1 MKRIT
6 IIGGGASGTLLALNL
21 LKYEGEERLEVNLVE
36 KRSSVG
42 RGVAFS
48 TKQDV
53 HLLNV
58 PAAKMG
64 AFADDVEHF
73 HRWLTDNG
81 YDYARNAF
89 VPRRIFGEYLRDCL
103 EKANEAK
110 KQNVSLNI
118 FDDEAVDIEIDTPGI
133 GANVNERGD
142 ELDEMRKT
150 DHEGGRNGQLEGYA
164 LPHGPSSDL
173 KAQVRLASGD
183 ILYSEKVA
191 LAFGNFLPPHPSVAD
206 QSFVSSPRYLQ
217 DPWSPEVFKSIGQ
230 DDAVLIVGTG
240 LSMVDVTMQLNR
252 SGHRGIV
259 NAIST
264 RGLLP
269 AVHKLG
275 FSYPSFF
282 EEVKGKDR
290 VTEVVKVVRG
300 HAKRADGNG
309 SDWRAV
315 IDSLRPVTQ
324 EIWLGLPLAEK
335 KYFMQ
340 HLSRYWNVA
349 RHRMPPEAAQVIDE
363 LRGTGQLQ
371 ILKGRL
377 QKITWEDGIGFD
389 VRYTTIGLEQYVHA
403 DVIVNCIGSESKFDE
418 LDSPLVKNLL
428 ARGSIKCDDL
438 RFGLDATPDG
448 HLNSANGE
456 QSELLYT
463 LGTALKGVLWEST
476 AIPEIRTQARDLARK
491 LIAE

>member
-1 MKRIT
+1 MRRIT

-21 LKYEGEERLEVNLVE
+21 LKYTGDRRLEINLVE
-36 KRSSVG
+36 KRPHIG

-48 TKQDV
+48 TEEDA

-64 AFADDVEHF
+64 AYADDIEHF
-73 HRWLTDNG
+73 HRWLNENG
-81 YDYARNAF
+81 LEYSPTAF
-89 VPRRIFGEYLRDCL
+89 VPRRIFGEYLREQL
-103 EKANEAK
+103 EQANESKAE
-110 KQNVSLNI
+110 NVALNI
-118 FDDEAVDIEIDTPGI
+118 FDDEAVDLQYEDSK
-133 GANVNERGD
+133 ANV
-142 ELDEMRKT
+142 
-150 DHEGGRNGQLEGYA
+150 Q
-164 LPHGPSSDL
+164 
-173 KAQVRLASGD
+173 LASGD
-183 ILYSEKVA
+183 HIYSEKVA
-191 LAFGNFLPPHPSVAD
+191 LAFGNFLPPHPTVPD
-206 QSFVSSPRYLQ
+206 QSFVQSPRYFQ
-217 DPWSPEVFKSIGQ
+217 DPWTAEVFDSIKP

-240 LSMVDVTMQLNR
+240 LSMVDVTMQLYKLR
-252 SGHRGIV
+252 HKGVI

-264 RGLLP
+264 RGQLP

-275 FSYPSFF
+275 HTYPAFYD
-282 EEVKGKDR
+282 EIKGKTR
-290 VTEVVKVVRG
+290 VTDILKAVRA
-300 HAKRADGNG
+300 HSKKADADG

-324 EIWLGLPLAEK
+324 QIWLDLPLAEK

-349 RHRMPPEAAQVIDE
+349 RHRMAPEAALIIDE

-389 VRYTTIGLEQYVHA
+389 VRYATIGLDQYVHA
-403 DVIVNCIGSESKFDE
+403 DVVINCIGSESRFDQ
-418 LDSPLVKNLL
+418 LDSQLVKNLMT
-428 ARGSIKCDDL
+428 AGMIQCDDL

-448 HLNSANGE
+448 HLKGTDG
-456 QSELLYT
+456 QPGDMLYT

-476 AIPEIRTQARDLARK
+476 AIPEIRVQARDLAQK
-491 LIAE
+491 LISE

>member
-1 MKRIT
+1 MRRIT

-21 LKYEGEERLEVNLVE
+21 LKYTGDRRLEINLVE
-36 KRSSVG
+36 KRPHIG

-48 TKQDV
+48 TEEDA

-64 AFADDVEHF
+64 AYADDIEHF
-73 HRWLTDNG
+73 HRWLNENG
-81 YDYARNAF
+81 LEYSPTAF
-89 VPRRIFGEYLRDCL
+89 VPRRIFGEYLREQL
-103 EKANEAK
+103 EQANESKAE
-110 KQNVSLNI
+110 NVALNI
-118 FDDEAVDIEIDTPGI
+118 FDDEAVDLQYEDSK
-133 GANVNERGD
+133 ANV
-142 ELDEMRKT
+142 
-150 DHEGGRNGQLEGYA
+150 Q
-164 LPHGPSSDL
+164 
-173 KAQVRLASGD
+173 LASGD
-183 ILYSEKVA
+183 HIYSEKVA
-191 LAFGNFLPPHPSVAD
+191 LAFGNFLPPHPTVPD
-206 QSFVSSPRYLQ
+206 QSFVQSPRYFQ
-217 DPWSPEVFKSIGQ
+217 DPWTAEVFDSIKP

-240 LSMVDVTMQLNR
+240 LSMVDVTMQLYKLR
-252 SGHRGIV
+252 HKGVI

-264 RGLLP
+264 RGQLP

-275 FSYPSFF
+275 HTYPAFYD
-282 EEVKGKDR
+282 EIKGKTR
-290 VTEVVKVVRG
+290 VTDILKAVRA
-300 HAKRADGNG
+300 HSKKADADG

-324 EIWLGLPLAEK
+324 QIWLDLPLAEK

-349 RHRMPPEAAQVIDE
+349 RHRMAPEAALIIDE

-389 VRYTTIGLEQYVHA
+389 VRYATIGLDQYVHA
-403 DVIVNCIGSESKFDE
+403 DVVINCIGSESRFDQ
-418 LDSPLVKNLL
+418 LDSQLVKNLM
-428 ARGSIKCDDL
+428 AAGMIQCDDL

-448 HLNSANGE
+448 HLKGTDGQPSDM
-456 QSELLYT
+456 LYT

-476 AIPEIRTQARDLARK
+476 AIPEIRVQARDLAQK
-491 LIAE
+491 LISE

>member
-21 LKYEGEERLEVNLVE
+21 LKYNGDDRLEVNLVE
-36 KRSSVG
+36 KRPNIG

-48 TKQDV
+48 TEQDV

-64 AFADDVEHF
+64 AYPDDVEHF
-73 HRWLTDNG
+73 HSWLNG
-81 YDYARNAF
+81 NGLEYAPNAF
-89 VPRRIFGEYLRDCL
+89 VPRRIFGEYLREQL
-103 EKANEAK
+103 EEANRTRAE
-110 KQNVSLNI
+110 NVELNI
-118 FDDEAVDIEIDTPGI
+118 FDDEAVDIE
-133 GANVNERGD
+133 
-142 ELDEMRKT
+142 M
-150 DHEGGRNGQLEGYA
+150 HEGKVGVHL
-164 LPHGPSSDL
+164 
-173 KAQVRLASGD
+173 VSGD
-183 ILYSEKVA
+183 HLYSEKAV

-206 QSFVSSPRYLQ
+206 QSFVVSPKYFQ
-217 DPWSPEVFKSIGQ
+217 DPWGPNVFDSIDPES
-230 DDAVLIVGTG
+230 DVLIIGTG
-240 LSMVDVTMQLNR
+240 LSMVDVTMQLFR
-252 SGHRGIV
+252 SGHHGLI

-275 FSYPSFF
+275 FTYPSIY
-282 EEVKGKDR
+282 EEIKGTTR
-290 VTEVVKVVRG
+290 VTDILKSVRV
-300 HAKRADGNG
+300 HSKKAEAEG

-315 IDSLRPVTQ
+315 IDALRPVTQ
-324 EIWLGLPLAEK
+324 QIWLDLPLAEK

-349 RHRMPPEAAQVIDE
+349 RHRMPPEAALTIDE

-377 QKITWEDGIGFD
+377 QKITWEAGIGFD
-389 VRYTTIGLEQYVHA
+389 VRYSTVGLEQYVHA
-403 DVIVNCIGSESKFDE
+403 DAIINCIGSESRFDQ
-418 LDSPLVKNLL
+418 LDAPLVRNLIENGL
-428 ARGSIKCDDL
+428 IRCDDI

-448 HLNSANGE
+448 HLKGADGQPSDM
-456 QSELLYT
+456 LYT

-476 AIPEIRTQARDLARK
+476 AIPEIRAQARDLAQK
-491 LIAE
+491 LISQ